1 MKFEYKLVHHK
12 AKGVFGGK
20 VDLNEMTDEYNSF
33 GKDGLELVSLMDTNT
48 NGGVSN
54 LIIAI

>member
-12 AKGVFGGK
+12 ANSFFGGK

-33 GKDGLELVSLMDTNT
+33 GKDGWELDTNT